1 MKRLILGIWLC
12 SMAIVAH
19 SQWRVSLPFSSNY
32 DEDAVILV
40 GLQYS
45 YVYQNYQLSLRENWE
60 SDYEIDYPGE
70 NMHDVGSIKSI
81 HSSNGHNFAVGI
93 PVDVRV
99 DNNLYFT
106 FNPTFQFIN
115 NSGIAFAGREPVGGD
130 TSPRTLIR
138 RSRHILGSTEGSNF
152 NSFEFP
158 FSIKFRSDEKILKNK
173 VNRYRGYIIGGARVS
188 RFIGIQKEYDLLLKE
203 RENSVIAQSLILQP
217 SYLSWEVGIGADIF
231 FPYFKMSPEI
241 KFNQSFTSILDHNH
255 TLAKDN
261 KFMAPLEKGWIR
273 NIYVSLIFQ

>member
-1 MKRLILGIWLC
+1 MKRLILGILFC
-12 SMAIVAH
+12 AIGVAAH

-45 YVYQNYQLSLRENWE
+45 YINQNYQLNLKENWE
-60 SDYEIDYPGE
+60 SNYEIDYPGD
-70 NMHDVGSIKSI
+70 NMHDLGAIKGI
-81 HSSNGHNFAVGI
+81 HSKSSHNFAVGI
-93 PVDVRV
+93 PVDIRV

-115 NSGIAFAGREPVGGD
+115 NSGIAYTGTDLSGADLP
-130 TSPRTLIR
+130 SKTLVR
-138 RSRHILGSTEGSNF
+138 RSRHIHSSVEGSNF

-173 VNRYRGYIIGGARVS
+173 INRYRGYLIGGARVS
-188 RFIGIQKEYDLLLKE
+188 RFIGIDKEYDLLLKE
-203 RENSVIAQSLILQP
+203 RENSVIVQSLILQP
-217 SYLSWEVGIGADIF
+217 SYLSWEVGVGADIF

-241 KFNQSFTSILDHNH
+241 KFNQSFTSILDPDHA
-255 TLAKDN
+255 LSRDN
-261 KFMAPLEKGWIR
+261 KFMAPLEKGFIR
-273 NIYVSLIFQ
+273 NVYISLIFQ